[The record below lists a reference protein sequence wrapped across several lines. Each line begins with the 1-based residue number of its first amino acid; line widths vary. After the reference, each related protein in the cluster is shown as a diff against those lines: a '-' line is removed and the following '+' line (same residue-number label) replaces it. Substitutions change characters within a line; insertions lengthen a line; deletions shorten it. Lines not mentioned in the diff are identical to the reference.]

1 MATGDAVQEWLR
13 DAAHI
18 FTERAGEL
26 NELDRAIGDGDHGT
40 NMCRG
45 LETALTIPI
54 DPQMSATDSL
64 KRVGMTLVSTVGGA
78 SGPLF
83 GTFFLRVGQNWQTP
97 STTAGIA
104 RAVRAGL
111 DGVMRRGKAVEGDKT
126 MVDALAPAVA
136 SLEDSAAKDLPLGEA
151 LRLGAAAAHDG
162 ARATLD
168 MVARRGRASYL
179 GERSVGHL
187 DPGAISSALILDS
200 AARHIS

>member
-1 MATGDAVQEWLR
+1 MATGTAVQEWLR
-13 DAAHI
+13 DAAQVFADH
-18 FTERAGEL
+18 AGEL

-40 NMCRG
+40 NMTRG
-45 LETALTIPI
+45 LATALTIPI
-54 DPQMSATDSL
+54 NPDMSPTDSL
-64 KRVGMTLVSTVGGA
+64 KRVGMALVSTVGGA

-104 RAVRAGL
+104 QAVRAGL
-111 DGVMRRGKAVEGDKT
+111 EGVMARGKAVEGDKT

-136 SLEDSAAKDLPLGEA
+136 SLEDSVNKQLPLPEA
-151 LRLGAAAAHDG
+151 LRLGAEAAEKG
-162 ARATLD
+162 AQSTLD

-187 DPGAISSALILDS
+187 DPGAVSSALILAS

>member
-13 DAAHI
+13 DAAQI
-18 FTERAGEL
+18 FTDRCGEL

-40 NMCRG
+40 NMSRG

-54 DPQMSATDSL
+54 DSQMSPKDSL
-64 KRVGMTLVSTVGGA
+64 KRVGMALVSSVGGA

-111 DGVMRRGKAVEGDKT
+111 DGVMSRGKAVEGDKT
-126 MVDALAPAVA
+126 MVDALAPAAA
-136 SLEDSAAKDLPLGEA
+136 SLEDSAAKNLPLDEA
-151 LRLGAAAAHDG
+151 LRLGATAANQG
-162 ARATLD
+162 AQATLN
-168 MVARRGRASYL
+168 MVAQRGRASYL
-179 GERSVGHL
+179 GERTVGHL
-187 DPGAISSALILDS
+187 DPGAVSSALILDS

>member
-13 DAAHI
+13 DAAQI
-18 FTERAGEL
+18 FADRAGEL

-40 NMCRG
+40 NMSRG

-54 DPQMSATDSL
+54 DSQRSPKDSL
-64 KRVGMTLVSTVGGA
+64 KQVGMALVSSVGGA

-111 DGVMRRGKAVEGDKT
+111 DGVMSRGKAVEGDKT
-126 MVDALAPAVA
+126 MVDALAPAAA
-136 SLEDSAAKDLPLGEA
+136 SLEDSAAKNLPLDEA
-151 LRLGAAAAHDG
+151 LRLGATAASQG
-162 ARATLD
+162 AQATLN
-168 MVARRGRASYL
+168 MVAQRGRASYL
-179 GERSVGHL
+179 GERTIGHL
-187 DPGAISSALILDS
+187 DPGAVSSALILDS

>member
-1 MATGDAVQEWLR
+1 MATGTAVQEWLR
-13 DAAHI
+13 DAAQVFADH
-18 FTERAGEL
+18 AGEL

-40 NMCRG
+40 NMTRG
-45 LETALTIPI
+45 LATALTIPI
-54 DPQMSATDSL
+54 DPDMSPTDSL
-64 KRVGMTLVSTVGGA
+64 KRVGMALVSTVGGA

-111 DGVMRRGKAVEGDKT
+111 EGVMTRGKAVEGDKT

-136 SLEDSAAKDLPLGEA
+136 SLEDSVDRQLPLSEA
-151 LRLGAAAAHDG
+151 LRLGAAAAEEG
-162 ARATLD
+162 AQSTLD

-187 DPGAISSALILDS
+187 DPGAVSSALILAS

>member
-1 MATGDAVQEWLR
+1 MATGDAVQDWLR
-13 DAAHI
+13 DAAQVFKEHV
-18 FTERAGEL
+18 EEL

-40 NMCRG
+40 NMARG

-54 DPQMSATDSL
+54 ESGTDPNDSL
-64 KRVGMTLVSTVGGA
+64 KRVGMALVSTVGGA

-83 GTFFLRVGQNWQTP
+83 GTFFLRVGQCWKTP
-97 STTAGIA
+97 SSTAGIA
-104 RAVRAGL
+104 TALRAGL
-111 DGVMRRGKAVEGDKT
+111 EGVMTRGKAVEGDKT

-136 SLEDSAAKDLPLGEA
+136 SLEDSLTKGLALDES
-151 LRLGAAAAHDG
+151 LRLGAAAAHKG

-187 DPGAISSALILDS
+187 DPGAVSTALILDS